1 MRINTCLLHSQLY
14 IKKTKQIASPKN
26 LCKAEEQVA
35 MYQSFSL
42 IFIYFLLHYY
52 FFQKTINLLSV
63 ESMDNFVCIVKV
75 HITLH

>member
-1 MRINTCLLHSQLY
+1 MLKEPWNHSQLY

-26 LCKAEEQVA
+26 LCTAKEQVA

-52 FFQKTINLLSV
+52 FFQKTNLLSV
-63 ESMDNFVCIVKV
+63 ESMGNFLCIVKV
-75 HITLH
+75 HITLR